1 MKKTFLIGSAILFIS
16 AAYGQTKINIDSAAK
31 YLGEKVIICS
41 KVYGVKFIES
51 SKMTFIDLGAKYPA
65 SKLTL
70 VIPGKDRNNFK
81 DALEKT
87 YTGKNICVTGTV
99 INFKGKT
106 EIVVS
111 APDAITMEKE
121 K

>member
-1 MKKTFLIGSAILFIS
+1 MKKTFLIGMAILFIS
-16 AAYGQTKINIDSAAK
+16 SANGQAKINIDSASK
-31 YLGEKVIICS
+31 HFGEKVTICS

-51 SKMTFIDLGAKYPA
+51 SKMTFIDLGAKYPD

-70 VIPGKDRNNFK
+70 VIPGKDKSNFK
-81 DALEKT
+81 EAPET
-87 YTGKNICVTGTV
+87 VYAGKNICVTGTV

-111 APDAITMEKE
+111 SPDAITIE
-121 K
+121 